1 MERNYSTSYRKDPR
15 EYSGTLELY
24 DFEGHYTMA
33 SMARKIA
40 REEAFIRMC
49 KNNTLNVERS
59 IQKKKLKEQEELQS
73 E

>member
-15 EYSGTLELY
+15 EHSGDLEAY
-24 DFEGHYTMA
+24 DFGGYYTLKGMA
-33 SMARKIA
+33 TKIA
-40 REEAFIRMC
+40 REEAFIKQC
-49 KNNTLNVERS
+49 KRDTLNVERS